1 MELAASDAFKEDR
14 RLYVANNLGVPA
26 IDNIDIEMPTPLPNK
41 RTMGKWTLGDALGV
55 GGQGRVFFASDQS
68 ADMAAI
74 KVVERTSR
82 NHRVVDEEIE
92 ILREVTNLVEA
103 LSEGE
108 RIVRMTE
115 VIYSNGKDFS
125 SKTVFDNVAIV
136 LTPITPRTFGSLV
149 GTRSKG

>member
-74 KVVERTSR
+74 KW
-82 NHRVVDEEIE
+82 
-92 ILREVTNLVEA
+92 
-103 LSEGE
+103 
-108 RIVRMTE
+108 
-115 VIYSNGKDFS
+115 
-125 SKTVFDNVAIV
+125 
-136 LTPITPRTFGSLV
+136 
-149 GTRSKG
+149 

>member
-1 MELAASDAFKEDR
+1 M
-14 RLYVANNLGVPA
+14 
-26 IDNIDIEMPTPLPNK
+26 
-41 RTMGKWTLGDALGV
+41 
-55 GGQGRVFFASDQS
+55 
-68 ADMAAI
+68 
-74 KVVERTSR
+74 VERTSR